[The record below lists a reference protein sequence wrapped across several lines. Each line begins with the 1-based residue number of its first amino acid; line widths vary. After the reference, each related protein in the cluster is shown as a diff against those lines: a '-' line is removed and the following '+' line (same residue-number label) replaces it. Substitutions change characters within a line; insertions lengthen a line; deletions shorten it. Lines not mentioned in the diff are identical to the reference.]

1 MLNYSIPIQLLI
13 KMFKIENIT
22 EMREKFWYVAVIVI
36 FYYKRENPEKDL
48 FIREIVLKTECFHSE
63 LSTLS
68 GVDINQALSLN
79 NLKYQGQYA
88 DRTFFFNQ
96 DWKLSEYF
104 LNGKLFLSWCIIF
117 CFPFS
122 YFLLS

>member
-68 GVDINQALSLN
+68 GVDINQARTLN
-79 NLKYQGQYA
+79 ISDIRDNMLTEHSSSTKIGN
-88 DRTFFFNQ
+88 F
-96 DWKLSEYF
+96 
-104 LNGKLFLSWCIIF
+104 
-117 CFPFS
+117 
-122 YFLLS
+122 